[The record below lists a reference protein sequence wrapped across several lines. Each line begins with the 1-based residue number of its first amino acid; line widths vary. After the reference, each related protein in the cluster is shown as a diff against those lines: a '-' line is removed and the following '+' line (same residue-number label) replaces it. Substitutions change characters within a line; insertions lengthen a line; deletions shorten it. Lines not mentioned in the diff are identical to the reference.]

1 LHKWIDDLT
10 ISHNCLFEDSSII
23 WSLPD
28 FGAKLEI
35 TCVEVKRLEI
45 VLELVQSLDFFIGS
59 ASDHRK
65 GVFEFY

>member
-1 LHKWIDDLT
+1 
-10 ISHNCLFEDSSII
+10 LFEDSSII